1 MRAWLILI
9 PLLLLVGCSESP
21 EVRAKRYQPQH
32 IKNGVYQFD
41 LLSWP
46 YSLAE
51 FEDRYGDTLEVVT
64 FGPVYNHDGTK
75 VTGMVVLTKPKEVA
89 R

>member
-1 MRAWLILI
+1 MRTWLVIILSM
-9 PLLLLVGCSESP
+9 LLVGCSESL
-21 EVRAKRYQPQH
+21 EVRAKRYQPLH

-46 YSLAE
+46 HSLAE
-51 FEDRYGDTLEVVT
+51 FKERYRDTLEVVA
-64 FGPVYNHDGTK
+64 FGPVFNHEGTQ